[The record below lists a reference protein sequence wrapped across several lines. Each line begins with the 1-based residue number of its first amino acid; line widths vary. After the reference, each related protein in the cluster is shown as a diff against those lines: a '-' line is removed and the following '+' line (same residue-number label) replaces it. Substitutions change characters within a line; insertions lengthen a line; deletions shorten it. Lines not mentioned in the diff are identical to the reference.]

1 VHPVRALSVVLVA
14 ALGLVPFLPAEH
26 VHETEVN
33 GHSHVVV
40 HQHLQLHGFDHPPG
54 GPGGRGVFDHPD
66 DPILTLS
73 TVFIVPAQHAVAA
86 PDLPLVA
93 TIQPRQSDAGA
104 ALIELIG
111 WPIHGPPRPLPSL
124 RGPPPPVL

>member
-1 VHPVRALSVVLVA
+1 VEIFRTLSLVLIA
-14 ALGLVPFLPAEH
+14 ALGLAPLLPAEH

-40 HQHLQLHGFDHPPG
+40 HQHLQLHGIEHAL
-54 GPGGRGVFDHPD
+54 GGRGVFDHPD

-73 TVFIVPAQHAVAA
+73 TVFIVPAQHAVAV

-93 TIQPRQSDAGA
+93 TIQTCQSDDGA
-104 ALIELIG
+104 AFIELVE
-111 WPIHGPPRPLPSL
+111 WPIHGPPRPLPSP